1 MKIEQELNQ
10 LEKEIAQCKSDLS
23 KVEGSIETL
32 MKRLKDEEGIG
43 PLEDAETIL
52 KELEKTIASLESD
65 IELKLNELKEIYT
78 W

>member
-1 MKIEQELNQ
+1 MNIELELKQ
-10 LEKEIAQCKSDLS
+10 LEEEITACKSERA
-23 KVEGSIETL
+23 KAEGSIETL

-43 PLEDAETIL
+43 TLEDAEKIL
-52 KELEKTIASLESD
+52 KELEKTIASLESN